1 MVPTL
6 RTLTVLSLAL
16 LPIAGA
22 FAQSALDAKLDDI
35 DRSFVCP
42 ENQPSDQARRDAVK
56 QFLEQM
62 TALQPSPTIGQ
73 VMDFRAALLRKHN
86 CTKTLANMEA
96 GAQSS
101 EENPNIADRSSKDRW
116 EQIEKTSGANPITV
130 SVDVDRVV
138 VGPEYTRIWIRYLN
152 DQPDQKK
159 AKQQLV
165 HEKIDCLKKSHL
177 AVSLYAY
184 DVNGQVLFG
193 GSDESG
199 ELDPVTQG
207 TLLADVLPFVCSHR

>member
-1 MVPTL
+1 MA
-6 RTLTVLSLAL
+6 VLSFLM
-16 LPIAGA
+16 LPIVGA
-22 FAQSALDAKLDDI
+22 FGQSELDAKLDDI

-42 ENQPSDQARRDAVK
+42 ENQPNDQARRDAVK

-62 TALQPSPTIGQ
+62 TALQPNPTIGQ
-73 VMDFRAALLRKHN
+73 VMGFRAALLRKHN

-101 EENPNIADRSSKDRW
+101 EENPNIAERSSKDRW
-116 EQIEKTSGANPITV
+116 EQIEKTSGGNPITV

-184 DVNGQVLFG
+184 DATGQVLFG

-199 ELDPVTQG
+199 ELDPVIQG
-207 TLLADVLPFVCSHR
+207 SLLADVLPFFCSHR